1 VTTPEQFY
9 EDSVQYLDEAC
20 LRFIEGGSATVPAG
34 RLAETLE
41 GIQTAVLL
49 LAAQEEEKAVDQRFR
64 PTEDLRQHYEVVCLP
79 PKVGSYA
86 LPLRLR
92 DTRAQAGLISVPF
105 LGRAAEALQ
114 AVAGESAA
122 TIAELVP
129 DSTIRQKLL
138 REFARFLPRPGAT
151 WQLEY
156 QHADCSVTLG
166 HRAQRTAEMWARA
179 PEERA
184 TMSVIGYLV
193 RVDFEEHKIVI
204 RSPVTNRTIDCFAR
218 PEVVDDLVENRKDPV
233 QVMGLF
239 TLDEQDN
246 PIKLTDVSSVESV
259 DLSPIL
265 VDIVPLADNRQL
277 VATGCLQI
285 IPELDPET
293 MQLFVVE
300 NHELGLHLEAA
311 TREELFEDLLDELAF
326 LWTAY
331 VSASDAD
338 LTPSAKALKAT
349 LQEQLKEHSN
359 VVS

>member
-1 VTTPEQFY
+1 MPRQPH
-9 EDSVQYLDEAC
+9 EDSTQYLDEAC
-20 LRFIEGGSATVPAG
+20 LRFIEGDSATVPAG
-34 RLAETLE
+34 RLAITLE

-49 LAAQEEEKAVDQRFR
+49 LAAQEEEKAVDKRFR
-64 PTEDLRQHYEVVCLP
+64 PTEDLRQHYEVVCCP
-79 PKVGSYA
+79 PREGSYA

-114 AVAGESAA
+114 AVVGESPAS
-122 TIAELVP
+122 IAELVP

-138 REFARFLPRPGAT
+138 REFAKFLPRPGAT

-156 QHADCSVTLG
+156 QHADRSVTLG
-166 HRAQRTAEMWARA
+166 HRAQRTAEIWARA

-184 TMSVIGYLV
+184 TMTVIGYLV

-218 PEVVDDLVENRKDPV
+218 PDVVDDLVDNRKDPV
-233 QVMGLF
+233 QVTGVF

-265 VDIVPLADNRQL
+265 VDVVPVAAGRRL

-285 IPELDPET
+285 KPELDAET

-326 LWTAY
+326 LWAAY
-331 VSASDAD
+331 ALASDED
-338 LTPSAKALKAT
+338 LAPSARVIKAG
-349 LQEQLKEHSN
+349 LQEVLEEQPN
-359 VVS
+359 VIA